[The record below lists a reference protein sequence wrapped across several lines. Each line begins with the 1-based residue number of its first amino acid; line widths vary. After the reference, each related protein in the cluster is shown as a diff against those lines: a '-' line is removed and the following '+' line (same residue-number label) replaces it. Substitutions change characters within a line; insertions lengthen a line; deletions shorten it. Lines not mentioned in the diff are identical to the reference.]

1 MVALVVPDPDR
12 GGIPLDPSQY
22 RPLRRP
28 ARKSHC
34 SDLPCRWR
42 CHEVKVGSL
51 RYLVR
56 ARPEP
61 PSAPCL
67 RRGRLRHLPPRS
79 GGRWEMEITRRSPR
93 GERFPIPF
101 PTSPPEG
108 EMPRRGRGGGTA
120 VSRSCAQASPSV
132 AARQLPLGG
141 SDFRS
146 PSQLRPLR
154 GRCPIGAEGETAP
167 HRHYSRS
174 CEPPP
179 QSLRDSSPS
188 GGAMGSRIPLTALSG
203 RRNPEGTQSQ
213 EAPLHGRTA
222 IVVLW
227 SYAAHIQT
235 LFRGFLAF
243 GAGTRSGG

>member
-34 SDLPCRWR
+34 SDLPCWWR
-42 CHEVKVGSL
+42 CPVVKLGSF

-56 ARPEP
+56 PRPEP
-61 PSAPCL
+61 PSAC
-67 RRGRLRHLPPRS
+67 G
-79 GGRWEMEITRRSPR
+79 ISPR
-93 GERFPIPF
+93 RAGGEGKWGLRA
-101 PTSPPEG
+101 G
-108 EMPRRGRGGGTA
+108 
-120 VSRSCAQASPSV
+120 
-132 AARQLPLGG
+132 LLGG

-154 GRCPIGAEGETAP
+154 GRCPAGAEGETPRSAGVTRKPPPQSLRDSSPSGGAICNPLLNVAPRGAEGETAP

-174 CEPPP
+174 CGPPP

-203 RRNPEGTQSQ
+203 RRNPEG
-213 EAPLHGRTA
+213 
-222 IVVLW
+222 
-227 SYAAHIQT
+227 AHKEPV
-235 LFRGFLAF
+235 
-243 GAGTRSGG
+243 S